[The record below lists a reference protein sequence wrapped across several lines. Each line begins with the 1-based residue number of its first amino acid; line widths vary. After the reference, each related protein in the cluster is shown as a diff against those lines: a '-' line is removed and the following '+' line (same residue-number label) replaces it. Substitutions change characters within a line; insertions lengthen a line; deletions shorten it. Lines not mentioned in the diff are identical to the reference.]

1 MGGGSSPAMP
11 IAGWTRAEG
20 GLAGDVLAV
29 TAGSSLLAVSAW
41 VQVPMWPV
49 PTTMQTFAV
58 LIIGASCRPWLGA
71 ATVVAYL
78 MEAALGLPVL
88 AGGRPIGGPTSG
100 YLAGFLLAVVV
111 VGWAVRSAGT
121 RRAWPRLFGALLLG
135 QASICLPGLAWLYA
149 AWLHDLPATLAAG
162 LLPFL
167 PGDALKLSL
176 AAVVLRLLPRVAEAN
191 RHPGDSRHAD
201 D

>member
-1 MGGGSSPAMP
+1 MGGRPSLAMP
-11 IAGWTRAEG
+11 IHGWTLAEG
-20 GLAGDVLAV
+20 GPVGGILAV
-29 TAGSSLLAVSAW
+29 FAGSALLAASAW

-58 LIIGASCRPWLGA
+58 LVIGAHYRPWLGA

-88 AGGRPIGGPTSG
+88 AGGRPFGGATSG

-111 VGWAVRSAGT
+111 VSWAVRSGGT
-121 RRAWPRLFGALLLG
+121 RRDWPRLLGALLLG
-135 QASICLPGLAWLYA
+135 QASIYVPGLVWLDA
-149 AWLHDLPATLAAG
+149 VWLHDLPATLAAG

-167 PGDALKLSL
+167 PGDALKLLL
-176 AAVVLRLLPRVAEAN
+176 AAVVLRLLQRTTKAHH
-191 RHPGDSRHAD
+191 HPGDSHAD